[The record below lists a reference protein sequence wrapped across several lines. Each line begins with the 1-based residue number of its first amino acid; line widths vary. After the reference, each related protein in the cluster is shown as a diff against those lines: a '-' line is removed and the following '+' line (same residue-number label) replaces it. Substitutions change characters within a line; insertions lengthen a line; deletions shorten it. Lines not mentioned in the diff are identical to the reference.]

1 MDFKDLSYV
10 IAISEHQNI
19 TKAANSLYLSQPT
32 LTKFVQNLEKNL
44 GQKLFRKVGNKFLL
58 TYAGERYVA
67 KATEILALKKELD
80 QEMADIIRSN
90 VGSLNIA
97 FPAVRGTYMLPCTLP
112 IFKSLYP
119 NVKINVIEADSS
131 HLDAMILAG
140 SIDLAFYNGPSK
152 SPDIN
157 YEIIN
162 SEEILLVMSPKH
174 PAAKKGIQKDGCTY
188 PWIDLTTIKDEF
200 FILQKPE
207 QRTRQIINNLLK
219 ETNISLDNHLVTS
232 NIRAA
237 AELAAKNYGLTFIC
251 ETHLKH
257 IGLTN
262 DLMCFSLGNPKLT
275 MNFVA
280 AYRKGAYISY
290 HASEYIKI
298 VKDFT

>member
-32 LTKFVQNLEKNL
+32 LTKFVQNLEKSL

-67 KATEILALKKELD
+67 KASEILVLKKELD

-119 NVKINVIEADSS
+119 NVRMNIIEADSS
-131 HLDAMILAG
+131 NLDAMILAG

-162 SEEILLVMSPKH
+162 TEEILLVMSPKH
-174 PAAKKGIQKDGCTY
+174 PCANKGIMKKGCTH
-188 PWIDLTTIKDEF
+188 PWIDLTMIKDEF

-219 ETNISLDNHLVTS
+219 ENNISLDNHLITS

-237 AELAAKNYGLTFIC
+237 AELAAKNYGLAFIC

-257 IGLTN
+257 IGL
-262 DLMCFSLGNPKLT
+262 DDELMCFSLGNPKLT
-275 MNFVA
+275 INFVA
-280 AYRKGAYISY
+280 AYRKGSYLSY